1 MEGSIKSPRPV
12 PIIMNEVSFSHRKT
26 KKSRED
32 DYLPPRAPVKS
43 APPVSRVFKQSRRHT
58 IGALSVSFRDHG
70 NGILCA
76 QSLLENVAVQ
86 SPACCCSR
94 GDVSEWNIDRARDF

>member
-76 QSLLENVAVQ
+76 QCGFVIFVGKCGCSESSVLL
-86 SPACCCSR
+86 
-94 GDVSEWNIDRARDF
+94 